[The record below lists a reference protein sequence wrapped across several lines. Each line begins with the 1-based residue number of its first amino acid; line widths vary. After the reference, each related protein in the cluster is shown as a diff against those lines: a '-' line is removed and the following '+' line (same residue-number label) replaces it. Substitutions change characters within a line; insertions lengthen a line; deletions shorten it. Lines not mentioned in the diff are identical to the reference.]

1 MSMLPPIGAI
11 GTIAIELFGPS
22 PGHSKWGSSV
32 WGLSNS
38 DVWGTS
44 DWQDATPQSVNAS
57 SSWGADDGTQG
68 VLSVCS
74 AGTWNIRTY
83 DPDRILD
90 PSNQSS
96 EFHSVLHPGGKVRIR
111 YIGPSARI
119 VKRGVIDEITY
130 DLDTETGAI
139 RATDAIAILQGAN
152 IAAGTV
158 GAPTT
163 LRARTRWLLDKAH
176 IVDVAVEPDP
186 EDGDPIVGAAPTE
199 DATVWDW
206 VTTAA
211 LDCLR
216 ACWVDRDNTIKFR
229 SFGDPNDLGLTVG
242 GADGIPIDNVT
253 PQSSLA
259 GVYSTVIAYD
269 DGAPTTKIIR
279 TNEVTREYAGS
290 STFERTRPVPEGVD
304 WANNVLADRAGAS
317 LQYRLGTM
325 RPRTDA
331 ELAFILDTGM
341 VDVAHINITH
351 REQGREAL
359 LYPIQVAARVLGGT
373 IRADTDAGWNA
384 TLVTYVSK
392 AEWDDAE
399 VPPVIPPVIPPP
411 VSTQNVVRTYAVT
424 KDSRAFRSSSGSNLG
439 SGTEGELPV
448 GYYASSKNR
457 SFLDFAKPNWADV
470 ISVVSAELR
479 IYTSTQVNVA
489 FGSSPK
495 IRVRRVTSSWSE
507 GSSSTPSGSNSLV
520 YPGPSVTSSS
530 EKVESISGSQGV
542 LQTISITNIVRA
554 WAPSSAGG
562 SGSKNYGLALYSYG
576 ESTTSYTTEFWAR
589 EHGTSTDAEIRITV
603 KIPA

>member
-1 MSMLPPIGAI
+1 MLPPIGAI
-11 GTIAIELFGPS
+11 GTIVIELFGPA

-32 WGLSNS
+32 WGLSNN
-38 DVWGTS
+38 DVWGS
-44 DWQDATPQSVNAS
+44 SGWQDATPQSVNAS

-111 YIGPSARI
+111 YAGLSARI
-119 VKRGVIDEITY
+119 VKRGIIDEITY

-139 RATDAIAILQGAN
+139 RATDAISVLQGAN
-152 IAAGTV
+152 IAAATA
-158 GAPTT
+158 GAPST
-163 LRARTRWLLDKAH
+163 LRARARWLLTKAH
-176 IVDVAVEPDP
+176 IVDVSVEPDP
-186 EDGDPIVGAAPTE
+186 EDGDPVVGAAPTE
-199 DATVWDW
+199 AATVWEW
-206 VTTAA
+206 IQTAA
-211 LDCLR
+211 LDVLR
-216 ACWVDRDNTIKFR
+216 ACWIDRDNTIKFR
-229 SFGDPNDLGLTVG
+229 SFGDPNDLGLTIG

-253 PQSSLA
+253 PQSSLG

-269 DGAPTTKIIR
+269 DGAPTTPIVR
-279 TNEVTREYAGS
+279 TNEVTKEYAGT

-331 ELAFILDTGM
+331 ELISLLDTGM
-341 VDVAHINITH
+341 VDVAHLNVTH

-359 LYPIQVAARVLGGT
+359 PFPIQVAARVLGGT
-373 IRADTDAGWNA
+373 IRADTDTGWSA
-384 TLVTYVSK
+384 TLVTYLSK
-392 AEWDDAE
+392 AEWEDAE
-399 VPPVIPPVIPPP
+399 VPPVKPPVIPPP
-411 VSTQNVVRTYAVT
+411 VTTQTVTRTYLCN
-424 KDSRAFRSSSGSNLG
+424 KDARAFLSSSGAKLG

-457 SFLDFAKPNWADV
+457 AFLGFATIPWGDV

-479 IYTSTQVNVA
+479 VTTSTQVNVA
-489 FGSSPK
+489 FGSQPK
-495 IRVRRVTSSWSE
+495 IRAKRITSSWSE
-507 GSSSTPSGSNSLV
+507 GSSSSPSGSNSLV
-520 YPGPSVTSSS
+520 YPGPSVTSSG
-530 EKVESISGSQGV
+530 EEVENISGSEGH
-542 LQTISITNIVRA
+542 LDSIPITAIVKA

-562 SGSKNYGLALYSYG
+562 SGSKNYGIALYSYG
-576 ESTTSYTTEFWAR
+576 ESSSANTTEFWSR
-589 EHGTSTDAEIRITV
+589 EHGSGRPEIRITV